1 MSNIVLSVLFKGT
14 YMWKEMSILKQKSQ
28 NLGVVKD
35 PVQPYEPGGS
45 FLMLLAGIHSYRISI
60 GIHKMGSELL
70 KEKRHKAHKK
80 LQLKDADCEQ
90 LFLVQ
95 ELGELMASL
104 FEEAHKMVWEA
115 NMQ

>member
-1 MSNIVLSVLFKGT
+1 
-14 YMWKEMSILKQKSQ
+14 MSILKQKSQ

-80 LQLKDADCEQ
+80 LQLKDEDCEQ